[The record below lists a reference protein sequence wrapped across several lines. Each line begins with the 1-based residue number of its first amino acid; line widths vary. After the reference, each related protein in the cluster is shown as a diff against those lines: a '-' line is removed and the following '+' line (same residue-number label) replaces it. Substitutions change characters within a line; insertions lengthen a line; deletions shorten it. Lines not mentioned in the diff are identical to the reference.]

1 MKSNVFLSIA
11 AAILLSACTD
21 EPETSRVTSEP
32 TGPIARANIVAGGG
46 QAVSTICTGYRKD
59 LQAAQIE
66 LQVAPENTEVQ
77 EKVASLDAMVADAC
91 N

>member
-1 MKSNVFLSIA
+1 
-11 AAILLSACTD
+11 
-21 EPETSRVTSEP
+21 
-32 TGPIARANIVAGGG
+32 
-46 QAVSTICTGYRKD
+46 VSTICTGYRKD